1 MDNDNGKTIKL
12 FNIFLVIEDI
22 YRIPDKYNIYNNI
35 FFFKFIGYADN
46 MRIIS

>member
-22 YRIPDKYNIYNNI
+22 ADKYNIYNNN
-35 FFFKFIGYADN
+35 FFF
-46 MRIIS
+46 